1 MHLSNYVWTSNKTVS
16 AAARVLWNIFIIQQ
30 NIKSRLMFCRGFLM
44 SPYALSEVR
53 MTNRN
58 QRPNRTAEEAYFM
71 LVSPPNSAWPK
82 QLSLR
87 LSTIKPGTSRSKMS
101 IMVQETPYQVLGRRK
116 VCMRG
121 RGRRG
126 QRRGPGSRRRGPRGA
141 SRRRR

>member
-1 MHLSNYVWTSNKTVS
+1 
-16 AAARVLWNIFIIQQ
+16 
-30 NIKSRLMFCRGFLM
+30 M

-87 LSTIKPGTSRSKMS
+87 LSTIKPGTSR
-101 IMVQETPYQVLGRRK
+101 GRYNVYIHGKVNSLPSAGKAQSVYARTRK
-116 VCMRG
+116 ERSEEG
-121 RGRRG
+121 TWK
-126 QRRGPGSRRRGPRGA
+126 PTEGSTRCQ
-141 SRRRR
+141 